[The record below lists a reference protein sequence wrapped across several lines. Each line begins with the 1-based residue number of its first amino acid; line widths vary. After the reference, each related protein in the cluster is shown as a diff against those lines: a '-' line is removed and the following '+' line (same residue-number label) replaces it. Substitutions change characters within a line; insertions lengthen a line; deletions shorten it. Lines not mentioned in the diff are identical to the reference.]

1 MRSLISK
8 LPEVI
13 DLLGNDVDEKL
24 ISTIET
30 LVLGMHNQ
38 GSALAQQGL

>member
-8 LPEVI
+8 LPEVT
-13 DLLGNDVDEKL
+13 DLLGNYVDEKL
-24 ISTIET
+24 ISIIET
-30 LVLGMHNQ
+30 LVFRMLNQ